1 MLFREVKIATLIFRC
16 KKSNFVTGKAFLFLS
31 ESSGTS
37 LYVSLI
43 VVAVVVV
50 VEGKWS
56 GAPFGNLTQNS
67 EQQFSVLWFDAEI
80 FFVTGRSI

>member
-1 MLFREVKIATLIFRC
+1 MSV
-16 KKSNFVTGKAFLFLS
+16 
-31 ESSGTS
+31 
-37 LYVSLI
+37 I
-43 VVAVVVV
+43 VVAVEVVV

-56 GAPFGNLTQNS
+56 GAPFDNLTQNS